1 MTRHRATQAK
11 KAGVT
16 GAYSRHGQM
25 ALAVVAA
32 TFAFASACVGGAVAP
47 EAGAPAGNAAGAM
60 VPIPDVTGPIPVD
73 GDSFPA
79 NAAARQLAPVDL
91 ATFGYEEEEYFL
103 SGSANVYE
111 WDDPFGTAAVRT
123 PNAPYTNRILL
134 RRPVDRRMFSGTLI
148 VEVLNYRRAGGYE
161 GPYVWADS
169 WEYMVDRGHVWVGVT
184 SRPAALQALKT
195 FDAGR
200 YAPLSWDNPL
210 PPDERCSESDTE
222 AGLLW
227 DIYSQVA
234 ALLKS
239 DHPSNPLQGYNVEYA
254 YATAQTGGD
263 LALYINAIGPIAKM
277 ASGEPVYDGYVI
289 KATGRPGPVN
299 QCRSRPDGADPRAVS
314 RSTEPVIRLFV
325 HSDVILGSPTHSGT
339 TCEYRR
345 PDSDDVLPY
354 RHYEIAGALVSSRH
368 QTLASPVPE
377 DRVPSDDATRSIV
390 VPPNE
395 FPIRY
400 IMNGA
405 FDNLDRWVREGVAP
419 PRAGF
424 LLEATDDC
432 RSLLL
437 DAFGTPLGGVRT
449 PYVDVPANTYPPD
462 ERLPAAFDTELLRE
476 LYGTHENYV
485 RQVIA
490 RTNELIEDRWVTRE
504 DGHKIMIEAA
514 RSDILKGSS

>member
-1 MTRHRATQAK
+1 M
-11 KAGVT
+11 
-16 GAYSRHGQM
+16 
-25 ALAVVAA
+25 L
-32 TFAFASACVGGAVAP
+32 VGMPPYRGT
-47 EAGAPAGNAAGAM
+47 
-60 VPIPDVTGPIPVD
+60 I
-73 GDSFPA
+73 
-79 NAAARQLAPVDL
+79 
-91 ATFGYEEEEYFL
+91 L
-103 SGSANVYE
+103 S
-111 WDDPFGTAAVRT
+111 
-123 PNAPYTNRILL
+123 
-134 RRPVDRRMFSGTLI
+134 
-148 VEVLNYRRAGGYE
+148 
-161 GPYVWADS
+161 
-169 WEYMVDRGHVWVGVT
+169 
-184 SRPAALQALKT
+184 
-195 FDAGR
+195 
-200 YAPLSWDNPL
+200 

-289 KATGRPGPVN
+289 KATGRPGPIN
-299 QCRSRPDGADPRAVS
+299 QCRSRPDGPDPRAVS

-437 DAFGTPLGGVRT
+437 DAF
-449 PYVDVPANTYPPD
+449 
-462 ERLPAAFDTELLRE
+462 DTELLRE